1 LCYIVLVPGAA
12 FNQLADLAADQYGFV
27 SQHDASELGIQS
39 MTLIRMS
46 ERGTLER
53 RGHGLYRLRY
63 FPVSPLD
70 SYMEATLWPR
80 GARGVLS
87 HETALQ
93 LYELSDVNPSKIHL
107 TVPRAHRIRR
117 EIPALYRVH
126 HETLTDEDVT
136 VHEGMPIVTPAHAIR
151 QSHAAHLG
159 PALIGQAID
168 HGVSNG
174 RLTRKEAAQLRRET
188 GVRAGSGMRR

>member
-1 LCYIVLVPGAA
+1 MPGAV
-12 FNQLADLAADQYGFV
+12 FNRLADLAADQYGFV
-27 SQHDASELGIQS
+27 SQQDARELGIKP
-39 MTLIRMS
+39 MTLVRMS
-46 ERGTLER
+46 EHGTLER

-80 GARGVLS
+80 GVRGVLS

-93 LYELSDVNPSKIHL
+93 LYELSDVNPSKIHI
-107 TVPRAHRIRR
+107 TVPHEHRIRR
-117 EIPALYRVH
+117 EIPASYRIH
-126 HETLTDEDVT
+126 NETLDHADMTFY
-136 VHEGMPIVTPAHAIR
+136 EGMPIVTPAHAIR
-151 QSHAAHLG
+151 QSHAADLG

-168 HGVSNG
+168 HGVRNG
-174 RLTRKEAAQLRRET
+174 RLTRTEAAQLRRET

>member
-1 LCYIVLVPGAA
+1 MPGAA

-27 SQHDASELGIQS
+27 SQHDARGLGIAP

-46 ERGTLER
+46 EHGTLER
-53 RGHGLYRLRY
+53 RGHGLYRLHY

-80 GARGVLS
+80 GTRGVLS

-107 TVPRAHRIRR
+107 TVPREHRIRR
-117 EIPALYRVH
+117 EIPTVYRIH
-126 HETLTDEDVT
+126 HETLADEDVT
-136 VHEGMPIVTPAHAIR
+136 FYEGIPIVTPAHAIR

-159 PALIGQAID
+159 AALIGQAID

-174 RLTRKEAAQLRRET
+174 RLTRKQAAQLRREI
-188 GVRAGSGMRR
+188 GVKAGSGMRR

>member
-1 LCYIVLVPGAA
+1 MPGAA

-27 SQHDASELGIQS
+27 SQHDARELGIAP
-39 MTLIRMS
+39 MTLVRMS
-46 ERGTLER
+46 EQGTLER

-80 GARGVLS
+80 GTRGVLS

-93 LYELSDVNPSKIHL
+93 LYELSDVNPSKIHF

-117 EIPALYRVH
+117 EIPTVYRIH
-126 HETLTDEDVT
+126 HETLADENVT
-136 VHEGMPIVTPAHAIR
+136 FHEGIPIVTPAHAIR
-151 QSHAAHLG
+151 QSHSAHLG

-174 RLTRKEAAQLRRET
+174 RLTRKQAAQLRRET
-188 GVRAGSGMRR
+188 GVKAGSGMRR

>member
-1 LCYIVLVPGAA
+1 VPGAA

-27 SQHDASELGIQS
+27 SQQDARELGIKP
-39 MTLIRMS
+39 MTLVRMS
-46 ERGTLER
+46 EQGTLER

-63 FPVSPLD
+63 LPVSRLD

-80 GARGVLS
+80 GVRGVLS
-87 HETALQ
+87 HETALD
-93 LYELSDVNPSKIHL
+93 LYELSDVNPSKIHF

-117 EIPALYRVH
+117 EIPAVYRVH
-126 HETLTDEDVT
+126 HEDLADEDVT
-136 VHEGMPIVTPAHAIR
+136 FYEGIPIVTPAHAIR
-151 QSHAAHLG
+151 HSAYLG
-159 PALIGQAID
+159 AALIGQAID

-174 RLTRKEAAQLRRET
+174 RLTRTEAGQLRREM

>member
-1 LCYIVLVPGAA
+1 MPGAA

-27 SQHDASELGIQS
+27 SQHDAHQLGIKP

-46 ERGTLER
+46 EQGTLER

-63 FPVSPLD
+63 FPVSRLD

-80 GARGVLS
+80 GTRGVLS
-87 HETALQ
+87 HETALD
-93 LYELSDVNPSKIHL
+93 LYELSDVNPSKIHF

-117 EIPALYRVH
+117 EIPALYRIH
-126 HETLTDEDVT
+126 HETLANQNVT
-136 VHEGMPIVTPAHAIR
+136 FYEGIPIVTPAHAIR

-159 PALIGQAID
+159 PSLIGQAID

-174 RLTRKEAAQLRRET
+174 RLTRKQAAQLRKEI
-188 GVRAGSGMRR
+188 GVKAGSGMRR

>member
-1 LCYIVLVPGAA
+1 VPGAA

-27 SQHDASELGIQS
+27 SQHDARQLGIQP
-39 MTLIRMS
+39 MTLVRMYEHGS
-46 ERGTLER
+46 LER

-80 GARGVLS
+80 GVRGVLS
-87 HETALQ
+87 HETALD

-107 TVPRAHRIRR
+107 TVPGGHRIRR
-117 EIPALYRVH
+117 EIPAMYRIH
-126 HETLTDEDVT
+126 HETPTDADLTFY
-136 VHEGMPIVTPAHAIR
+136 EGIPIVTPAHAIR

-159 PALIGQAID
+159 SALIGQAID

-188 GVRAGSGMRR
+188 GVKAGSGMRR

>member
-1 LCYIVLVPGAA
+1 MPGAA
-12 FNQLADLAADQYGFV
+12 FNQLADIAADQYGFV
-27 SQHDASELGIQS
+27 SQHDARELGIQP
-39 MTLIRMS
+39 MTLVRMS
-46 ERGTLER
+46 EHGTLER

-80 GARGVLS
+80 GTRGVLS

-93 LYELSDVNPSKIHL
+93 LYELSVVNPSKIHI

-117 EIPALYRVH
+117 EIPALYRIH
-126 HETLTDEDVT
+126 HETLDNADLAF
-136 VHEGMPIVTPAHAIR
+136 HEGMPIVAPAHAIR
-151 QSHAAHLG
+151 QSHAAHVGL
-159 PALIGQAID
+159 ALIGQAID

-174 RLTRKEAAQLRRET
+174 RLTRREAAQLRREI
-188 GVRAGSGMRR
+188 GVKAGSGMRR

>member
-1 LCYIVLVPGAA
+1 VPGAA

-27 SQHDASELGIQS
+27 SQHDARELGIQP
-39 MTLIRMS
+39 MTLIRMA

-80 GARGVLS
+80 GVRGVLS

-93 LYELSDVNPSKIHL
+93 LYELSDVNPSKIHI
-107 TVPRAHRIRR
+107 TVPPGHRIRR
-117 EIPALYRVH
+117 EIPTLYRVH
-126 HETLTDEDVT
+126 HEALADGAITFTGQEPFAADELTIAADTLVEAGIDPSLEGLVTGYVETRLLAAGYGISPWDER
-136 VHEGMPIVTPAHAIR
+136 PPAAV
-151 QSHAAHLG
+151 G
-159 PALIGQAID
+159 GW
-168 HGVSNG
+168 
-174 RLTRKEAAQLRRET
+174 TLR
-188 GVRAGSGMRR
+188 G

>member
-1 LCYIVLVPGAA
+1 MPGAA

-27 SQHDASELGIQS
+27 SQHDARELGIAP

-46 ERGTLER
+46 EHGTLER
-53 RGHGLYRLRY
+53 RGHGLYRFRY
-63 FPVSPLD
+63 FPVSRFD

-80 GARGVLS
+80 GVRGVLS
-87 HETALQ
+87 HETALD

-107 TVPRAHRIRR
+107 TVPRGHRIRR
-117 EIPALYRVH
+117 EIPALYRIH
-126 HETLTDEDVT
+126 HETLPSESVT
-136 VHEGMPIVTPAHAIR
+136 FYEGIPIVTPAHAIR

-159 PALIGQAID
+159 AALIGQAID

-174 RLTRKEAAQLRRET
+174 RLTRKEAAQLRREI
-188 GVRAGSGMRR
+188 GVKAGSGMRR

>member
-1 LCYIVLVPGAA
+1 MPGAA
-12 FNQLADLAADQYGFV
+12 FTQLADLASDQYGFV
-27 SQHDASELGIQS
+27 SQQDARAAGVQP
-39 MTLIRMS
+39 MTLIRMA

-53 RGHGLYRLRY
+53 RGHGLYRLHY

-80 GARGVLS
+80 GVRGVLS
-87 HETALQ
+87 HETALA

-107 TVPRAHRIRR
+107 TVPRSHRIRR
-117 EIPALYRVH
+117 EIPALYRIH
-126 HETLTDEDVT
+126 HENLADADMTFY
-136 VHEGMPIVTPAHAIR
+136 EGIPIVTPAHAIR

-174 RLTRKEAAQLRRET
+174 RLTRKQAAQLRKEI
-188 GVRAGSGMRR
+188 GVKVGSGMRR

>member
-1 LCYIVLVPGAA
+1 MPGAA
-12 FNQLADLAADQYGFV
+12 FNKLADVAADQYGFV
-27 SQHDASELGIQS
+27 SQHDARLLGIQP

-53 RGHGLYRLRY
+53 RGHGLYRMRY

-80 GARGVLS
+80 GTRGVLS
-87 HETALQ
+87 HETALD

-107 TVPRAHRIRR
+107 TVPRDHRIRR
-117 EIPALYRVH
+117 EVPAMYRVH
-126 HETLTDEDVT
+126 HETLADADVT
-136 VHEGMPIVTPAHAIR
+136 LYEGIPIVTPTHAIR

-159 PALIGQAID
+159 LALIGQAID
-168 HGVSNG
+168 HGESNG
-174 RLTRKEAAQLRRET
+174 RLTRKEAARLRREI
-188 GVRAGSGMRR
+188 GVEAGSGMRR

>member
-1 LCYIVLVPGAA
+1 MPGAA

-27 SQHDASELGIQS
+27 SQHDASELGIAP

-46 ERGTLER
+46 EQGTLER

-80 GARGVLS
+80 GTRGVLS

-107 TVPRAHRIRR
+107 TVPRQHRIRR
-117 EIPALYRVH
+117 EIPALYRIH
-126 HETLTDEDVT
+126 HESLTDADMAF
-136 VHEGMPIVTPAHAIR
+136 HEGMPIVTPAHAIR
-151 QSHAAHLG
+151 QSQAAHLG

-174 RLTRKEAAQLRRET
+174 RLTRKDAAALRREI
-188 GVRAGSGMRR
+188 GVKAGSGMRR

>member
-1 LCYIVLVPGAA
+1 MPGAA
-12 FNQLADLAADQYGFV
+12 FNQLADVAADQYGFV
-27 SQHDASELGIQS
+27 SQHDARELGIQS

-46 ERGTLER
+46 EHGTLER

-80 GARGVLS
+80 GTRGVLS
-87 HETALQ
+87 HETALD
-93 LYELSDVNPSKIHL
+93 LYELSDVNPSKIHIA
-107 TVPRAHRIRR
+107 VPRAHRIRR
-117 EIPALYRVH
+117 EIPALYRIH
-126 HETLTDEDVT
+126 HENLPDADVT
-136 VHEGMPIVTPAHAIR
+136 FYEAIPIVTPAHAIR

-168 HGVSNG
+168 HGESNG
-174 RLTRKEAAQLRRET
+174 RLTRKEAAQLRREI
-188 GVRAGSGMRR
+188 GVKAGSGMRR

>member
-1 LCYIVLVPGAA
+1 VPGAA

-27 SQHDASELGIQS
+27 SQHDARELGIQP

-46 ERGTLER
+46 EHGTLER

-80 GARGVLS
+80 GTRGVLS

-107 TVPRAHRIRR
+107 TVPREHRIRR
-117 EIPALYRVH
+117 EIPALYRIH
-126 HETLTDEDVT
+126 HETLADEDVT
-136 VHEGMPIVTPAHAIR
+136 FHEGMPIVTSAHAIR

-174 RLTRKEAAQLRRET
+174 RLTRKQAAQLRRET

>member
-1 LCYIVLVPGAA
+1 MPGAA

-27 SQHDASELGIQS
+27 SQQDAQQLGIKP
-39 MTLIRMS
+39 MTLVRMS
-46 ERGTLER
+46 EQGTLER

-80 GARGVLS
+80 GTRGVLS

-107 TVPRAHRIRR
+107 TVPREHRIRR
-117 EIPALYRVH
+117 EIPALYRIH
-126 HETLTDEDVT
+126 HETLADEDVT
-136 VHEGMPIVTPAHAIR
+136 FHEGMPIVTPAHAIR

-168 HGVSNG
+168 HGVSSG
-174 RLTRKEAAQLRRET
+174 RLTRKQAAQLRREM

>member
-1 LCYIVLVPGAA
+1 MPGAV
-12 FNQLADLAADQYGFV
+12 FNQLADVAADQYGFV
-27 SQHDASELGIQS
+27 SQHDARELGIQP
-39 MTLIRMS
+39 MTLVRMS
-46 ERGTLER
+46 EQGTLER

-80 GARGVLS
+80 GTRGVLS

-93 LYELSDVNPSKIHL
+93 LYELSDVNPSKIHF
-107 TVPRAHRIRR
+107 TVPRGHRIRR

-126 HETLTDEDVT
+126 PETLNDKDVT
-136 VHEGMPIVTPAHAIR
+136 FYEGMPIVTPAHAIR

>member
-1 LCYIVLVPGAA
+1 
-12 FNQLADLAADQYGFV
+12 
-27 SQHDASELGIQS
+27 
-39 MTLIRMS
+39 MTLVRMS
-46 ERGTLER
+46 EHGTLER

-80 GARGVLS
+80 GTRGVLS

-107 TVPRAHRIRR
+107 TVPREHRIRR
-117 EIPALYRVH
+117 EIPALYRIH
-126 HETLTDEDVT
+126 HETLADQDATF
-136 VHEGMPIVTPAHAIR
+136 HEGMPIVTPAHAIR

-174 RLTRKEAAQLRRET
+174 RLTRKEAAQLRRGM

>member
-1 LCYIVLVPGAA
+1 MPGTV

-27 SQHDASELGIQS
+27 SQQDARELGVQP

-46 ERGTLER
+46 ERGALER
-53 RGHGLYRLRY
+53 RAHGLYRLRY
-63 FPVSPLD
+63 FPASPLD

-87 HETALQ
+87 HETALD

-107 TVPRAHRIRR
+107 TVPQGHRIRR
-117 EIPALYRVH
+117 EIPALYRIH
-126 HETLTDEDVT
+126 HETLADKDVAF
-136 VHEGMPIVTPAHAIR
+136 HEGIPIVTPAHAIR
-151 QSHAAHLG
+151 QSHATHLG

-168 HGVSNG
+168 HGERNG
-174 RLTRKEAAQLRRET
+174 RLTRKEAAQLRREI
-188 GVRAGSGMRR
+188 GVKAGSGMRR

>member
-1 LCYIVLVPGAA
+1 LCYFIHVPGAV
-12 FNQLADLAADQYGFV
+12 FNQLADVAADQYGFV
-27 SQHDASELGIQS
+27 SQHDARELGIQP

-46 ERGTLER
+46 EHGTLER

-63 FPVSPLD
+63 FPASPLD

-80 GARGVLS
+80 GTRGVLS
-87 HETALQ
+87 HETALA
-93 LYELSDVNPSKIHL
+93 LYELSDVNPSKIHF
-107 TVPRAHRIRR
+107 TVPRDHRIRR
-117 EIPALYRVH
+117 DIPALYRIH
-126 HETLTDEDVT
+126 HETLPDEAIT
-136 VHEGMPIVTPAHAIR
+136 FHEGIPIVTPDHAIR

-174 RLTRKEAAQLRRET
+174 RLSRKAAAQLRREI
-188 GVRAGSGMRR
+188 GVKAGSGMRR

>member
-1 LCYIVLVPGAA
+1 VPGAA
-12 FNQLADLAADQYGFV
+12 FNQLADVAADQYGFV
-27 SQHDASELGIQS
+27 SQHDARELGIQP

-46 ERGTLER
+46 EHGTLER

-63 FPVSPLD
+63 FPVSRLD

-80 GARGVLS
+80 GVRGVLS
-87 HETALQ
+87 HETALD
-93 LYELSDVNPSKIHL
+93 LYELSDVNPSKIHI
-107 TVPRAHRIRR
+107 TVPHDHRIRR
-117 EIPALYRVH
+117 EIPALYRIH
-126 HETLTDEDVT
+126 HETLANENVT
-136 VHEGMPIVTPAHAIR
+136 FYEGIPIVSPTHAIR

-174 RLTRKEAAQLRRET
+174 RLTRKEAARLRREI
-188 GVRAGSGMRR
+188 GVKTGSGMRR